1 MKILPKNLETVSI
14 RIDFFSK
21 PAFKETFVGK
31 LDSTELNK
39 LKFYNR
45 LLTDEEKQRI
55 DIDNVAQNLSISIE
69 EIVCKRVYIYTGI
82 TGNEINV
89 ETYIGDYFIFMC
101 FEKIKNDNVSDIEK
115 ISNEVFGIVK
125 TMENEINAQ
134 ILSYRMN
141 SHIQANYDYL
151 KEEINSEYIKI
162 YDDEE
167 FTNAR
172 YADLFIIEEGKTE
185 INLIRDVIKG
195 ISENT
200 NYVLYDILIS
210 AIANRRMEG
219 DILQETDFNKLI
231 EGMAAVNTD
240 KINRCYK

>member
-1 MKILPKNLETVSI
+1 
-14 RIDFFSK
+14 
-21 PAFKETFVGK
+21 
-31 LDSTELNK
+31 
-39 LKFYNR
+39 
-45 LLTDEEKQRI
+45 
-55 DIDNVAQNLSISIE
+55 
-69 EIVCKRVYIYTGI
+69 
-82 TGNEINV
+82 
-89 ETYIGDYFIFMC
+89 
-101 FEKIKNDNVSDIEK
+101 
-115 ISNEVFGIVK
+115 
-125 TMENEINAQ
+125 MENEINAQ

-141 SHIQANYDYL
+141 SHIQANYDYI